1 MRSRALAVLA
11 IGVLLVAAACGDD
24 GDDEAGDTTTTTAST
39 TTTTP
44 LPDYSRYRSSDQV
57 AINLDQSIMTATEV
71 QAAAG
76 LSATPV
82 EYKGTGNSPPPPQ
95 GPLNL
100 DGMVAVFPSPAYKGA
115 LEDGKASVGANK
127 TVADAAS
134 GRVFNI
140 LAVKFESAATGGNF
154 VKFATNVA
162 TTLGGAKVA
171 DHPEFK
177 VGVLPGQVVR
187 VPPSAGATPPTE
199 IVVATVMYPNG
210 VYYQASITAPVGTV
224 TDEAAIAF
232 VRAQDA
238 KYQSVKAR
246 LNLG

>member
-1 MRSRALAVLA
+1 MRTRLLPVLAVA
-11 IGVLLVAAACGDD
+11 LLSIAGACGDD
-24 GDDEAGDTTTTTAST
+24 DEASDTTTTTAST
-39 TTTTP
+39 TTTMP
-44 LPDYSRYRSSDQV
+44 PPDYSAFKSTDQV
-57 AINLDQSIMTATEV
+57 ALNLDLSIMTAAEV

-76 LSATPV
+76 LSAAPV

-100 DGMVAVFPSPAYKGA
+100 DGMAAVFPSPAYKGA

-127 TVADAAS
+127 TVADAAT

-162 TTLGGAKVA
+162 TSLGGAKVA
-171 DHPEFK
+171 EHPEFK

-199 IVVATVMYPNG
+199 IVVASVMYPNG
-210 VYYQASITAPVGTV
+210 VYYQASITAPVGAV
-224 TDEAAIAF
+224 TDDTVIAF

-238 KYQSVKAR
+238 KYQSVKSLLA
-246 LNLG
+246 LG